1 MIIIVSAVIA
11 IVPMLIY
18 LFLIWQFDRYDR
30 EPISLVLLNYFWG
43 AVGAIF
49 LAYIGVNYLLKFIS
63 IFIDNPQTMDYA
75 QSFFAA
81 PLVEEI
87 TKGAFLFLTI
97 KNLKFDNLTDGIVY
111 GGAIGLGFGMTENFL
126 YFITYS
132 NTLSQ
137 WLTIIVIRTLFS
149 AVMHGVATATLGAML
164 GYSKFRP
171 GKSKVFYGLI
181 GLCNAIFIHF
191 AWNITISFESTAVLG
206 LLFLIF
212 TVAIFIVIFSI
223 SLNREKKIIFT
234 ELKGE
239 TELGLIPESHLN
251 ILNSI
256 KRTKKGWID
265 ENIRKSYTKATTT
278 LAFRKLQYKNSVGNS
293 KIFYENEVEHYR
305 NFIKN
310 LLKKT
315 EINEK

>member
-1 MIIIVSAVIA
+1 MVIVSAVIA

-43 AVGAIF
+43 AVGAVF
-49 LAYIGVNYLLKFIS
+49 LAYIGTNYLLEFLS
-63 IFIDNPQTMDYA
+63 IFINNPQTMDYA

-81 PLVEEI
+81 PLVEET
-87 TKGAFLFLTI
+87 TKGAFLFFTI

-137 WLTIIVIRTLFS
+137 WLTIVIIRTLFS

-171 GKSKVFYGLI
+171 GTSKVFYAFI
-181 GLCNAIFIHF
+181 GLCSAIFIHF
-191 AWNITISFESTAVLG
+191 AWNVTVSFESTAILG
-206 LLFLIF
+206 ILFLIF

-234 ELKGE
+234 ELKKEAG
-239 TELGLIPESHLN
+239 LGVIPEAHLK

-256 KRTKKGWID
+256 KRTNKGWIE
-265 ENIRKSYTKATTT
+265 ENIRKSYIKAATT
-278 LAFRKLQYKNSVGNS
+278 LAFRKLQYKNSVGKN
-293 KIFYENEVEHYR
+293 KIFYGNEVEHYR
-305 NFIKN
+305 YFIKN
-310 LLKKT
+310 LLS
-315 EINEK
+315 

>member
-11 IVPMLIY
+11 IVPMFFY

-43 AVGAIF
+43 AVGAVF
-49 LAYIGVNYLLKFIS
+49 LAYIGTNYLLDFFN
-63 IFIDNPQTMDYA
+63 IFINNPQTMDYV

-81 PLVEEI
+81 PVVEEI
-87 TKGAFLFLTI
+87 TKGAFLFFTI

-137 WLTIIVIRTLFS
+137 WLTIVIIRTLFS

-171 GKSKVFYGLI
+171 GKSKMFYAFI
-181 GLCNAIFIHF
+181 GLCSAIFIHF
-191 AWNITISFESTAVLG
+191 AWNLTVSFESTALLG
-206 LLFLIF
+206 ILFLIF
-212 TVAIFIVIFSI
+212 TVAIFIIIFSI

-234 ELKGE
+234 ELKKEAG
-239 TELGLIPESHLN
+239 LGVIPEAHLK

-256 KRTKKGWID
+256 KRTNKGWIE
-265 ENIRKSYTKATTT
+265 ENIRKSYIKAATT

-293 KIFYENEVEHYR
+293 KIFYENEVKHYR

-310 LLKKT
+310 LLEET
-315 EINEK
+315 

>member
-1 MIIIVSAVIA
+1 MIIVSAVIA

-30 EPISLVLLNYFWG
+30 EPISLVFLNYFWG

-49 LAYIGVNYLLKFIS
+49 LAYIGANYLLKFIS
-63 IFIDNPQTMDYA
+63 IFIDNPQTMGYA
-75 QSFFAA
+75 QSFIAA

-87 TKGAFLFLTI
+87 TKGAFLFFTI
-97 KNLKFDNLTDGIVY
+97 KNIKFDNLTDGIVY

-126 YFITYS
+126 YFITYAD
-132 NTLSQ
+132 TLSQ
-137 WLTIIVIRTLFS
+137 WLTIILIRTLFS

-164 GYSKFRP
+164 GYSKFKP
-171 GKSKVFYGLI
+171 TNTKIFYAFI

-191 AWNITISFESTAVLG
+191 AWNITISFESTALLG
-206 LLFLIF
+206 FLFLIF
-212 TVAIFIVIFSI
+212 TLAIFIVIFSI

-239 TELGLIPESHLN
+239 TNLGVIPESHLD

-256 KRTKKGWID
+256 KRTQKGWID
-265 ENIRKSYTKATTT
+265 ENIRKSYTKAATT
-278 LAFRKLQYKNSVGNS
+278 LAFRKLQYKNSVGKS
-293 KIFYENEVEHYR
+293 KIYYENEVEHYR
-305 NFIKN
+305 NFIRN
-310 LLKKT
+310 LLKET
-315 EINEK
+315 L